1 SHAMAT
7 ATKLTMSPQEDPG
20 TAKTTP
26 AGHRREDVIR
36 AAVLKALGRPARL
49 LRVAVM
55 PLWDDNYRVNVVTGD
70 AAAARIPNS
79 YFVTADA
86 LGKILGSVPPI
97 LRQY

>member
-1 SHAMAT
+1 MAT

-36 AAVLKALGRPARL
+36 AGVLAALGRPARL
-49 LRVAVM
+49 FRVAVM

-70 AAAARIPNS
+70 DATAVRIPNS